1 MLAAAVSALGDSGV
15 AQRADINDTLRA
27 LAHPDGAPLLQYGV
41 VGSEQIGNLALFAGA
56 PEPVVRRA
64 SPRATPKQPP
74 NGIEASANDARPS
87 STKPVAKIDLR
98 ALRSLERKAAAAKS
112 GSQRADAALGA
123 ARTALAAAKEAVAA
137 ATTAAAQARADAREA
152 VAAVD
157 QLRDQAR

>member
-1 MLAAAVSALGDSGV
+1 VLAAAVAALGENGE
-15 AQRADINDTLRA
+15 ARRADINDTLRA

-56 PEPVVRRA
+56 PEPVVRRV

-74 NGIEASANDARPS
+74 NDGDESASP
-87 STKPVAKIDLR
+87 TGPVAKIDLR